1 MKCEFCEKEIEK
13 GVKFCPNCGADLDP
27 NDKVTIDNTTNTKE
41 TKETKQSKEKKKI
54 KPGKII
60 FIVFLC
66 SALFVGFMGAALVG
80 LFAVAF
86 KDVAFDEIVDE
97 VNSYKDFD
105 EDYFEE
111 NFENKFDEG
120 FDRYFSKYFGDDDYA
135 GVEEFQPG
143 KISRE
148 NNSYSSDYLGL
159 SFMLPASWDI
169 YDESDLQ
176 SVYNYD
182 GYGKELVNN
191 KLFVYDLYAD
201 NSISSESFCIGFYN
215 KDYYSKYKN
224 INEFNNYLIDAT
236 KTNVTSYDV
245 DFADNSNIT
254 IGGEKYS
261 QLACRISNDSLVI
274 YQYDFTRDLGDY
286 YVDICIVAYDLDTV
300 GSIIDIL
307 NSKG

>member
-27 NDKVTIDNTTNTKE
+27 NDKVTTDNTTNTKE

-66 SALFVGFMGAALVG
+66 SALFVGLMGAALVG

-120 FDRYFSKYFGDDDYA
+120 F
-135 GVEEFQPG
+135 QPG
-143 KISRE
+143 KISRK
-148 NNSYSSDYLGL
+148 NNGYSSDYLGL

-201 NSISSESFCIGFYN
+201 NTISSESICIAFYN

-224 INEFNNYLIDAT
+224 ISEFNNYLIDDT

-286 YVDICIVAYDLDTV
+286 YVDICIVAYDLDAV